1 MCSPLISVKMLL
13 DNIVYGIGK
22 DSLPFFF
29 VPMDAAVISNS
40 SWSLAYF
47 VRACLK
53 WIESCFCYLHLGPRF
68 RLLMIGD
75 AFEHGV
81 TNYLLVA

>member
-13 DNIVYGIGK
+13 DNIVYGIG
-22 DSLPFFF
+22 F